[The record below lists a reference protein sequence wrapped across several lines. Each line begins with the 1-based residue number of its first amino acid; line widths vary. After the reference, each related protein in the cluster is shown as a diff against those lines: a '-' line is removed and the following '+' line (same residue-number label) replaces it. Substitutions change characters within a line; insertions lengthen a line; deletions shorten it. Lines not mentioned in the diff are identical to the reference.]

1 VLWEKQGRER
11 MGLGFTENRL
21 VGFDPST
28 RAVDRRIP
36 IRGDQRPWMAS
47 SHLGQL
53 WPMRA

>member
-1 VLWEKQGRER
+1 

-21 VGFDPST
+21 VGFDPPT

-36 IRGDQRPWMAS
+36 IRGDQRPGMAS
-47 SHLGQL
+47 SRLGQL